1 MHLKWEKLVS
11 SLCFHTQLV
20 PRYASVSV
28 NNTSGAC
35 EAQPSGNKMQLAAVN
50 LSAQDR
56 ADLFARLHA
65 QCSPRIRDETMRLRG
80 FYLKCA
86 QGISTRTDFVP
97 EPYLTWCTELQAE
110 LGMATGL
117 SFGSIAFYVIL
128 L

>member
-56 ADLFARLHA
+56 ADLLAGIGKLAREREADSNFDNFTQWWGCNGLN
-65 QCSPRIRDETMRLRG
+65 P
-80 FYLKCA
+80 
-86 QGISTRTDFVP
+86 V
-97 EPYLTWCTELQAE
+97 EL
-110 LGMATGL
+110 
-117 SFGSIAFYVIL
+117 SS
-128 L
+128 